1 MKPISIVYLAPGI
14 ASEAEHAVRRM
25 AHSHRPVNHAEDGFP
40 IAVYIAWN
48 ALDAQLTAETAV

>member
-1 MKPISIVYLAPGI
+1 
-14 ASEAEHAVRRM
+14 M